1 MNDYPSM
8 SFMFPSVFEVC
19 GVNIKVWLGL
29 FLQLLFGGALL
40 YFSIVLRYS
49 GVIGLSNMVS
59 YL

>member
-1 MNDYPSM
+1 M